1 MLEALKPLLDSDL
14 VNEDT
19 RKEIQEAWDSKLVEI
34 QEQAKTDL
42 REEFAKRYEQD
53 KAVMVEALE
62 KLVNE
67 SLTSDIKEIVKEKKA
82 LAEDRV
88 KYNTKMRE
96 AAKRLDKFV
105 MQKLS
110 EEIVEFRK
118 ELVERKVHLGKLDK
132 FIISSLAEEITEFNE
147 DKKDLASTKVR
158 LVTEARGKLENV
170 QKVFVKKSAKLVKET
185 ITKKLQKELGQ
196 LKEDIQL
203 AKENDFG
210 RKIFE
215 AYVAEFSVSHLNE
228 NKEIVALQK
237 QIAEKDT
244 QISQARDELA
254 GVNQIV
260 ESKDHQIRQ
269 INERKVREK
278 VMSELLTPLSKN
290 RAQVMADLLE
300 SVPTKRLEQSF
311 KKYLPSIMGDN
322 KPARNGDVLKEST
335 NIREVTG
342 DKPKTIPEE
351 EVDIVS
357 NILHLSGMR

>member
-1 MLEALKPLLDSDL
+1 
-14 VNEDT
+14 
-19 RKEIQEAWDSKLVEI
+19 
-34 QEQAKTDL
+34 
-42 REEFAKRYEQD
+42 
-53 KAVMVEALE
+53 
-62 KLVNE
+62 
-67 SLTSDIKEIVKEKKA
+67 
-82 LAEDRV
+82 
-88 KYNTKMRE
+88 
-96 AAKRLDKFV
+96 